1 MTDSFNDLRK
11 LPPEISEIKGFLT
24 WKLTYKSGQK
34 KPAKIPYYANGNLR
48 AGDQGSPEDIASLV
62 TLNEALAAAERD
74 GSSGVGLAM
83 LESYGLTALDFD
95 NCVVDRKV
103 INEEIA
109 NLCWGT
115 YTEIS
120 PSGTGLR
127 AFFKG
132 YLPSRKDTKGEPF
145 AVEVFGGNGYVTVT
159 GDVADD
165 CKQFGFESTVA
176 ELTPEVM
183 QMYRDHFGEPIST
196 SLSTIDESDS
206 FMLSLK
212 PTHSWTL
219 DQGRDILMAC
229 DASCGRDEWVK
240 AGMAM
245 HFEFNGSAEAM
256 GLYNEWSSKGGNY
269 GGLKDVEGRWRS
281 FGKGRA
287 STITG
292 SWLISWS
299 KSFEPRRVFNNMEQ
313 WKTQIKSVGDE
324 FQLRSVI
331 CPKIVADELVGA
343 VERECLAQELVAAFK
358 SLGTKYPIAMCR
370 KMLLESKTSNLPSV
384 YDTERDEQHY
394 DDTACPD
401 WLKGYVYVTS
411 DDQFFKMNT
420 DDHLSIQ
427 GFNAKY
433 NRMMPRN
440 EDGQASI
447 NAHTMAL
454 EHYKIPVVTRGVY
467 MPMCG
472 PLVHDMGGKKKGTL
486 NVNTYNADS
495 VPLADAELSERGNK
509 AVAWFVRHVHMY
521 CGKRQHV
528 TNAVLSWLAFNV
540 QNPGVKI
547 RWAIL
552 IKGIEGDGK
561 SLIGELMRAVM
572 GRANVKSVSPT
583 VLTSDFNGY
592 AEGACLAILEELRI
606 SGSSKFDTQDKLK
619 PLITNDTVLIHRKG
633 KDSYECWNT
642 QNYLGNTN
650 YDDSLPLNNNDRRY
664 MVIFSPFMKID
675 QLNAELEQYG
685 GASAY
690 FTELNE
696 LCQSEFRAI
705 RRFMLD
711 YEIDEAFEP
720 NGRAPET
727 DEKQKMIALSVSDEQ
742 QLVEECIEAGG
753 IGIGKDVLVSSYL
766 RTSLLLADSESQIN
780 KHQFNRV
787 MQNLGWSKVTKRVK
801 WNGKTEIVWFSGKND
816 VWNLQMKKS
825 LDETLPGGSV
835 LVPEFDDF
843 DRFM

>member
-1 MTDSFNDLRK
+1 
-11 LPPEISEIKGFLT
+11 
-24 WKLTYKSGQK
+24 
-34 KPAKIPYYANGNLR
+34 
-48 AGDQGSPEDIASLV
+48 
-62 TLNEALAAAERD
+62 
-74 GSSGVGLAM
+74 
-83 LESYGLTALDFD
+83 
-95 NCVVDRKV
+95 
-103 INEEIA
+103 
-109 NLCWGT
+109 
-115 YTEIS
+115 
-120 PSGTGLR
+120 
-127 AFFKG
+127 
-132 YLPSRKDTKGEPF
+132 
-145 AVEVFGGNGYVTVT
+145 
-159 GDVADD
+159 
-165 CKQFGFESTVA
+165 
-176 ELTPEVM
+176 
-183 QMYRDHFGEPIST
+183 
-196 SLSTIDESDS
+196 
-206 FMLSLK
+206 
-212 PTHSWTL
+212 
-219 DQGRDILMAC
+219 
-229 DASCGRDEWVK
+229 
-240 AGMAM
+240 
-245 HFEFNGSAEAM
+245 
-256 GLYNEWSSKGGNY
+256 
-269 GGLKDVEGRWRS
+269 
-281 FGKGRA
+281 
-287 STITG
+287 
-292 SWLISWS
+292 
-299 KSFEPRRVFNNMEQ
+299 
-313 WKTQIKSVGDE
+313 
-324 FQLRSVI
+324 
-331 CPKIVADELVGA
+331 
-343 VERECLAQELVAAFK
+343 
-358 SLGTKYPIAMCR
+358 
-370 KMLLESKTSNLPSV
+370 
-384 YDTERDEQHY
+384 
-394 DDTACPD
+394 
-401 WLKGYVYVTS
+401 
-411 DDQFFKMNT
+411 
-420 DDHLSIQ
+420 
-427 GFNAKY
+427 
-433 NRMMPRN
+433 
-440 EDGQASI
+440 
-447 NAHTMAL
+447 
-454 EHYKIPVVTRGVY
+454 
-467 MPMCG
+467 
-472 PLVHDMGGKKKGTL
+472 
-486 NVNTYNADS
+486 
-495 VPLADAELSERGNK
+495 
-509 AVAWFVRHVHMY
+509 MY

-753 IGIGKDVLVSSYL
+753 VGIGKDVLVSSYL